1 MAQKEI
7 IEYAADSDED
17 ESKNNNLDDAVIAIF
32 QNYSNYSR
40 NSLDLEKTRVYIDNY
55 YQSGI
60 CLICLRSVKNV
71 NKVRHQVF

>member
-32 QNYSNYSR
+32 QNYSS